1 MLYFPLVLILLL
13 IEVVCPT
20 LNTSLLRVVHPFLDT
35 LLIRVV
41 YPYLDVITLKELYAF
56 FYIIFLQQVDLI
68 NEDESGVVN
77 ILVTL
82 NCDSKR
88 IIVSNYSIY

>member
-1 MLYFPLVLILLL
+1 MHAHCEALLL
-13 IEVVCPT
+13 IEVMYPP
-20 LNTSLLRVVHPFLDT
+20 LNTS
-35 LLIRVV
+35 LIRVV

-88 IIVSNYSIY
+88 IIVSNYSIH